1 MNHTRISCRGT
12 QKNSGLNYRDY
23 LVKKFIHFQWVMWG
37 KSIFEKCWNV
47 GWNGKFFNNA
57 LEKEMIQ
64 ISDAAASS
72 PSCFLYWM
80 ALTVWWYQLR
90 VLISIPE
97 VNVGRSES
105 DTISILPQRDVAFN
119 LFIFH
124 VLAVRFV
131 NGAKANN
138 REMPSFIKNFHQMI
152 LCISGRLMTAVLQKG
167 KLKRQFFIVFAAFE
181 LHNFCLC

>member
-1 MNHTRISCRGT
+1 
-12 QKNSGLNYRDY
+12 
-23 LVKKFIHFQWVMWG
+23 MWG
-37 KSIFEKCWNV
+37 KSIFEKCWNA
-47 GWNGKFFNNA
+47 GWNGEFFNNA
-57 LEKEMIQ
+57 LENEMIQ

-105 DTISILPQRDVAFN
+105 DTISIPPQRDVAFN

-124 VLAVRFV
+124 VLGVRFV

-138 REMPSFIKNFHQMI
+138 RETPSFIKKTSTRWFCAFQVVSWLRVI
-152 LCISGRLMTAVLQKG
+152 QKG
-167 KLKRQFFIVFAAFE
+167 KLKRLFFIVFAAFE